1 MTAPREVTCCN
12 IDHMFSTSPR
22 NMISRVA
29 EQLWNLLRSCYVR
42 RFGEK
47 MSSKRVAP
55 LRKWTPSEARYEF
68 RTNPELEGSS
78 TSGYCMGYL
87 QANLAILPS
96 SLADEF
102 EQFCELNKAPCPL
115 LYRSKR
121 GELSAGIL
129 ARKSD
134 VRYEN
139 QNYNVPRENTRSL
152 PPAPQPLHSL

>member
-1 MTAPREVTCCN
+1 
-12 IDHMFSTSPR
+12 
-22 NMISRVA
+22 MIIIRGA
-29 EQLWNLLRSCYVR
+29 KQNRNLLRSFYVR
-42 RFGEK
+42 RFAERMSFKRGAPVSK
-47 MSSKRVAP
+47 M
-55 LRKWTPSEARYEF
+55 TPSEARYEF

-129 ARKSD
+129 ARESD

-139 QNYNVPRENTRSL
+139 QNYNYVPTPRNTHHPTCILFHAKTSL
-152 PPAPQPLHSL
+152 YS